1 MTWQTHSVLASPSLP
16 EMAWTYAYFNHM
28 VHTQV
33 GALSWLIM
41 VSCMHWIHDPVSNQ
55 MNDTFGPCMS
65 MCWWHPAHHTKVQEA
80 NAGVSRY
87 LGLSFSHEFTA
98 QDDGL
103 PILKLHKL
111 DLPKWVRK
119 RIVWPGT
126 AFLFDSF
133 QRGILPGCFTFPLLR
148 KIIHGSGRSNKS
160 HPALLMMCRLNW
172 NVPSGK
178 LT

>member
-28 VHTQV
+28 VHTQF
-33 GALSWLIM
+33 GALSWRIM
-41 VSCMHWIHDPVSNQ
+41 VYCMHWIHDPVSNQ

-98 QDDGL
+98 QGDGL
-103 PILKLHKL
+103 PILVGLTKNESE
-111 DLPKWVRK
+111 R
-119 RIVWPGT
+119 R
-126 AFLFDSF
+126 LFDREPHFCLIVFNGVFFRVFDFSSAKKNHTW
-133 QRGILPGCFTFPLLR
+133 QREIQ
-148 KIIHGSGRSNKS
+148 
-160 HPALLMMCRLNW
+160 
-172 NVPSGK
+172 
-178 LT
+178 